1 MSSIQGMPMQGSDV
15 TAVITRVHLHPLC
28 VLVEFWAKFSQQSKA
43 DYQHIASNIQSPGA
57 VFKELEGNP
66 GDQCL
71 VKIDDTWHRSRIVS
85 RNGFNYQVFLID
97 KGITCSAT
105 TSMLAWGKK
114 EYFQVP
120 PEVEFCVLANV
131 LPRAQEKRWSPMA
144 QEYLK
149 SFTGKSVAAH
159 VQDILVS
166 HKIFLLHIPSISTQM
181 YEMGFARKLSPA
193 MFLDFVLLTLKSPSG
208 GEAPPETMQLFREAI
223 HGQQKQELFVYPEL
237 SVENTTAV
245 TVTEVISPKR
255 IFCQLKIFSKE
266 LKRLSEKLTQSC
278 EGRRVRCILCP
289 EMIGCPY
296 AAKGNDG
303 QWYRS
308 VVQQL
313 FPTNALVEVL
323 NVDYGTKQ
331 FVPVENIRE
340 LPAEFFR
347 MPVFTYSCSLHGI
360 TDKGSGWEVRQINFL
375 RSLLLHKTVSA
386 HFQYHVISEGVYSV
400 TLYGDHNTNL
410 NKLFGSREGCLLEGD
425 KTVARYSIQS
435 ITSTKQHLTPE
446 TTRENHV
453 RNGDECFLLDNL
465 PLNSSHL
472 AVVHHVISPSE
483 FWIQT
488 ETYRK
493 ELDKLLDNIC
503 HLHKGSVNTDV
514 KDLIV
519 GLYCVAKAKDDNFYR
534 VSVCEVG
541 NAKVKVFFVDY
552 GNTEVVDKN
561 DIRSLPPE
569 FKELPKL
576 ALKCTLASV
585 GPTDGRWNDSATE
598 FFTKVVIDKLLNI
611 QVKAKNAD
619 GYVVQLTD
627 PNAQSE
633 QDVGRL
639 MCNFGHAKW
648 LEVIQPSVVMP
659 PAHVNGNLPACRDD
673 KVQPQTKGGF
683 GIKEAPL
690 FKARMFSIGSVLEVT
705 VSYIESP
712 NDFWC
717 QLVQNMKHLQLLMGD
732 LQYHY
737 ANSEF
742 QHDAETSCVAQ
753 HPSNGMW
760 YRALVVRRHKTPHV
774 DVLFVDYGHT
784 ETVSISALRKISPEF
799 LTLDGQA
806 FRCSLLNLTDP
817 TTLVNNWKEEAK
829 AKFLNFVK
837 TAASNFGILK
847 CTVYAVMYNKQ
858 RTLYNVVDLETPFE
872 SICSIMANLVSS
884 PPPQKPNGQSASLCT
899 YYYSTHNIKVGT
911 EEQVTVT
918 CVDSVNHF
926 YCHLDK
932 NQDVIKE
939 LSMKLNSL
947 CNQLL
952 KVKFPKVFAS
962 LCFAKYTDGQWY
974 RAQIKQTKPALL
986 VHFVDYGDTIEVDK
1000 SDLIPIPKEAN
1011 DILSVPIQAVL
1022 CGLADVPPDVSSEAD
1037 QWFASAVAGCKFKG
1051 LVVAKEPDGKLLVEL
1066 YHGNSQINFD
1076 IKNMFLNKAQ
1086 KKQQSHKDFQP
1097 PEEQTLR
1104 TARGFSE
1111 QAASKS
1117 SFSVCAGVLGSNR
1130 PSVNLK
1136 SSEKNENG
1144 FCDSMKKMRRAPSEL
1159 YKPPHQRTSNN
1170 TKPDTASKNAEV
1182 SGNQRSD
1189 DLSPETK
1196 FVLSEWSR
1204 TESQQEV
1211 DGGKVPQLPEL
1222 PPSRITAGLRVDVYV
1237 SHYNS
1242 PLSFYVQRI
1251 DEEEELFSLVEQLND
1266 PEWTQKDSPIQDVHV
1281 GDLVLAEF
1289 SEDSS
1294 WYRAVVKEIQEE
1306 HTALIEFVD
1315 FGNTAEAPVSNMR
1328 RLQQPFL
1335 QLPAYSTHCMLGDA
1349 EGLGLRMLDPEVVS
1363 LFREELGVGGE
1374 KVLRCCFIKRV
1385 GSVWEVSL
1393 EDGGVAVGC
1402 KVPDVVTEEHEE
1414 EEPTRGGQK
1423 NILSVDAPE
1432 FVLACSVKK
1441 KSFSELFIKEDRGT
1455 SRAPMTAKEAIQLF
1469 FQKANPQATS
1479 QTLLDVSEKIESSQ
1493 RPCVEGRPSADV
1505 GTEWSRTESQQEV
1518 DGGKVPQLPE
1528 LPPSRITAGLR
1539 VDVYVSHYNS
1549 PLSFYVQ
1556 RIDEEEEL
1564 FSLVEQLNDPE
1575 WTQKDSPIQDVH
1587 VGDLV
1592 LAEFSEDS
1600 SWYRAVVK
1608 EIQEEHTA
1616 LIEFVD
1622 FGNTAEAPVSN
1633 MRRLQQSFLQ
1643 LPAYSTHCMLGD
1655 AEGLG
1660 LRMLDPEVVS
1670 LFREELGVGGEKV
1683 LRCCFIKRVGS
1694 VWEVSLEDGGVAVGC
1709 KVPDVVTE
1717 EHEEEEP
1724 TRGGRKNILSVDA
1737 PEFVLACSAETKLD
1751 LGAFMEKMKTS
1762 TCSLEKTCFS
1772 EPITE
1777 ENYGTACVPLSA
1789 RRAIQTT
1796 ESSQRSCVEDEP
1808 TADVGTEWSR
1818 TESQQEVDAGK
1829 VPQLPELPP
1838 STITA
1843 GLRVDV
1849 YVSHYNSPLSF
1860 YVQRVDEE
1868 EELFSL
1874 VEQLND
1880 PEWTQKDSPIQDV
1893 HVGDLVLA
1901 EFSEDSSWYRAV
1913 VKEIQEEH
1921 TALIEFVDFGNTAEA
1936 PVSNMR
1942 RLQQSFLQLPA
1953 YSTHCMLG
1961 DAEGLGLRMLDPE
1974 VVSLFREELGVGG
1987 EKVLRCC
1994 FIKRV
1999 GSVWEVSLEDG
2010 GVAVGCKVPDV
2021 VTEEHEEEEEPTN
2034 IPAVTQEA
2042 EISEKS
2048 PVSVCSPHKEQE
2060 CTEEQQLEEFI
2071 PTMKEKSLSGDSG
2084 VEEKTSGG
2092 KSPPPVDAPESE
2104 CFDSSPYVVNDPETK
2119 VCDIEEKETSTC
2131 YLESENFTEPIQEKN
2146 EEDERI
2152 TSVPSLT
2159 ASRAVHMIPRKAD
2172 LETSDPVLDVPKQ
2185 LSFDSGVEEK
2195 PVQTEETS
2203 SPPVDAPESESLD
2216 LSQEKIG
2223 DDIDEPETRIEEKEA
2238 SPCSSEI
2245 KSFSEPGEEKHEQE
2259 ASEWRSF
2266 GKTSTA
2272 VQMVPQ
2278 DFVIEEIKDPNVPE
2292 QDDESR
2298 GASTCVEESCPADFC
2313 TADLKDESPD
2323 GETLSQGSDD
2333 HLSAAAEEE
2342 TSAVTFPCEAVGPE
2356 VKGGGDYIHDKL
2368 EKKESSGS
2376 SEESEEVHQDDAS
2389 SLSVEDVFTGQ
2400 EKSISGDECSGVQL
2414 SLTCMC
2420 MEDITA
2426 EVLPAEKLTEK

>member
-1 MSSIQGMPMQGSDV
+1 MSSIPGLPMQGSDV

-28 VLVEFWAKFSQQSKA
+28 VLVEFWANFSQQSKA

-71 VKIDDTWHRSRIVS
+71 VQIDDSWHRSRIVS

-208 GEAPPETMQLFREAI
+208 GEAPLETMQLFGEAI
-223 HGQQKQELFVYPEL
+223 HGQQKQELFLYPEL

-360 TDKGSGWEVRQINFL
+360 TDKSSGWEVRQINFL

-410 NKLFGSREGCLLEGD
+410 NTLFGSREGCLLEGD
-425 KTVARYSIQS
+425 KTVARYSVQS
-435 ITSTKQHLTPE
+435 VTSTKPHLTPE

-488 ETYRK
+488 ETHRK
-493 ELDKLLDNIC
+493 ELDKLLANIC

-514 KDLIV
+514 KDPTV

-561 DIRSLPPE
+561 DIRSLPLE

-585 GPTDGRWNDSATE
+585 GPTNGRWNDSATE

-639 MCNFGHAKW
+639 MCNFGHAEW

-659 PAHVNGNLPACRDD
+659 PAHVNGNLPACKGD

-683 GIKEAPL
+683 GMKEAPL

-872 SICSIMANLVSS
+872 SICTIMANLVSS

-918 CVDSVNHF
+918 CVDSVNRF

-947 CNQLL
+947 CHQLL

-1022 CGLADVPPDVSSEAD
+1022 CGLADVPPEVSSEAD

-1051 LVVAKEPDGKLLVEL
+1051 LVVAKDPDGKLLVEL

-1130 PSVNLK
+1130 PSVNLE

-1144 FCDSMKKMRRAPSEL
+1144 SCDSMKKMRRAASEL
-1159 YKPPHQRTSNN
+1159 YKPPHQRMSNN
-1170 TKPDTASKNAEV
+1170 TKPDTDSKNAEV
-1182 SGNQRSD
+1182 SGNQRS

-1222 PPSRITAGLRVDVYV
+1222 PPSRITAGMTVDVYV

-1242 PLSFYVQRI
+1242 PLSFYVQRV

-1266 PEWTQKDSPIQDVHV
+1266 PEWTQ
-1281 GDLVLAEF
+1281 
-1289 SEDSS
+1289 
-1294 WYRAVVKEIQEE
+1294 R
-1306 HTALIEFVD
+1306 
-1315 FGNTAEAPVSNMR
+1315 
-1328 RLQQPFL
+1328 
-1335 QLPAYSTHCMLGDA
+1335 
-1349 EGLGLRMLDPEVVS
+1349 
-1363 LFREELGVGGE
+1363 
-1374 KVLRCCFIKRV
+1374 
-1385 GSVWEVSL
+1385 
-1393 EDGGVAVGC
+1393 
-1402 KVPDVVTEEHEE
+1402 
-1414 EEPTRGGQK
+1414 
-1423 NILSVDAPE
+1423 
-1432 FVLACSVKK
+1432 
-1441 KSFSELFIKEDRGT
+1441 
-1455 SRAPMTAKEAIQLF
+1455 
-1469 FQKANPQATS
+1469 
-1479 QTLLDVSEKIESSQ
+1479 
-1493 RPCVEGRPSADV
+1493 
-1505 GTEWSRTESQQEV
+1505 
-1518 DGGKVPQLPE
+1518 
-1528 LPPSRITAGLR
+1528 
-1539 VDVYVSHYNS
+1539 
-1549 PLSFYVQ
+1549 
-1556 RIDEEEEL
+1556 
-1564 FSLVEQLNDPE
+1564 
-1575 WTQKDSPIQDVH
+1575 DSPIQDVH

-1670 LFREELGVGGEKV
+1670 LFKEELGVGGEKV

-1694 VWEVSLEDGGVAVGC
+1694 VWVVSLEDGGVAVVC

-1724 TRGGRKNILSVDA
+1724 TRGGRKNLLSVDA
-1737 PEFVLACSAETKLD
+1737 PEFVLTCSAETKLD
-1751 LGAFMEKMKTS
+1751 EEAFMEKMKTP

-1772 EPITE
+1772 EPITKE
-1777 ENYGTACVPLSA
+1777 DDGTACVPLSA
-1789 RRAIQTT
+1789 RRAIQMTD
-1796 ESSQRSCVEDEP
+1796 ESSQRSCVEDRP

-1818 TESQQEVDAGK
+1818 TESQQEVDGGK

-1838 STITA
+1838 SRITA
-1843 GLRVDV
+1843 GMTVDV

-1880 PEWTQKDSPIQDV
+1880 PEWTQRDSPIQDV

-1936 PVSNMR
+1936 PVSNIR

-1961 DAEGLGLRMLDPE
+1961 DAEGLGLRMLDPQ
-1974 VVSLFREELGVGG
+1974 VVSLFKEELGVGG

-2060 CTEEQQLEEFI
+2060 STEEQQLEELI

-2104 CFDSSPYVVNDPETK
+2104 CFDSSPYVINDPETK
-2119 VCDIEEKETSTC
+2119 VCDLEEKETSTC
-2131 YLESENFTEPIQEKN
+2131 NLESENFTEPIQEKN

-2203 SPPVDAPESESLD
+2203 SPPVDALESESLD
-2216 LSQEKIG
+2216 LSLEKIG

-2238 SPCSSEI
+2238 SPCSSEM

-2259 ASEWRSF
+2259 VSEWRSF

-2323 GETLSQGSDD
+2323 GETLSQGSDN
-2333 HLSAAAEEE
+2333 LSAAAEEV

-2376 SEESEEVHQDDAS
+2376 SEESDEVHQDDAS
-2389 SLSVEDVFTGQ
+2389 SLSVEDVLTGQ
-2400 EKSISGDECSGVQL
+2400 EKSISGDECSGVLL
-2414 SLTCMC
+2414 SLTSLC

-2426 EVLPAEKLTEK
+2426 EVLPAEKLPEK

>member
-1 MSSIQGMPMQGSDV
+1 MSSIPGLPMQGSDV

-28 VLVEFWAKFSQQSKA
+28 VLVEFWANFSQQSKA

-71 VKIDDTWHRSRIVS
+71 VQIDDSWHRSRIVS

-208 GEAPPETMQLFREAI
+208 GEAPLETMQLFGEAI
-223 HGQQKQELFVYPEL
+223 HGQQKQELFLYPEL

-360 TDKGSGWEVRQINFL
+360 TDKSSGWEVRQINFL

-410 NKLFGSREGCLLEGD
+410 NTLFGSREGCLLEGD
-425 KTVARYSIQS
+425 KTVARYSVQS
-435 ITSTKQHLTPE
+435 VTSTKPHLTPE

-488 ETYRK
+488 ETHRK
-493 ELDKLLDNIC
+493 ELDKLLANIC

-514 KDLIV
+514 KDPTV

-561 DIRSLPPE
+561 DIRSLPLE

-585 GPTDGRWNDSATE
+585 GPTNGRWNDSATE

-639 MCNFGHAKW
+639 MCNFGHAEW

-659 PAHVNGNLPACRDD
+659 PAHVNGNLPACKGD

-683 GIKEAPL
+683 GMKEAPL

-872 SICSIMANLVSS
+872 SICTIMANLVSS

-918 CVDSVNHF
+918 CVDSVNRF

-947 CNQLL
+947 CHQLL

-1022 CGLADVPPDVSSEAD
+1022 CGLADVPPEVSSEAD

-1051 LVVAKEPDGKLLVEL
+1051 LVVAKDPDGKLLVEL

-1130 PSVNLK
+1130 PSVNLE

-1144 FCDSMKKMRRAPSEL
+1144 SCDSMKKMRRAASEL
-1159 YKPPHQRTSNN
+1159 YKPPHQRMSNN
-1170 TKPDTASKNAEV
+1170 TKPDTDSKNAEV
-1182 SGNQRSD
+1182 SGNQRS

-1222 PPSRITAGLRVDVYV
+1222 PPSRITAGMTVDVYV

-1242 PLSFYVQRI
+1242 PLSFYVQRV

-1266 PEWTQKDSPIQDVHV
+1266 PEWTQ
-1281 GDLVLAEF
+1281 
-1289 SEDSS
+1289 
-1294 WYRAVVKEIQEE
+1294 R
-1306 HTALIEFVD
+1306 
-1315 FGNTAEAPVSNMR
+1315 
-1328 RLQQPFL
+1328 
-1335 QLPAYSTHCMLGDA
+1335 
-1349 EGLGLRMLDPEVVS
+1349 
-1363 LFREELGVGGE
+1363 
-1374 KVLRCCFIKRV
+1374 
-1385 GSVWEVSL
+1385 
-1393 EDGGVAVGC
+1393 
-1402 KVPDVVTEEHEE
+1402 
-1414 EEPTRGGQK
+1414 
-1423 NILSVDAPE
+1423 
-1432 FVLACSVKK
+1432 
-1441 KSFSELFIKEDRGT
+1441 
-1455 SRAPMTAKEAIQLF
+1455 
-1469 FQKANPQATS
+1469 
-1479 QTLLDVSEKIESSQ
+1479 
-1493 RPCVEGRPSADV
+1493 
-1505 GTEWSRTESQQEV
+1505 
-1518 DGGKVPQLPE
+1518 
-1528 LPPSRITAGLR
+1528 
-1539 VDVYVSHYNS
+1539 
-1549 PLSFYVQ
+1549 
-1556 RIDEEEEL
+1556 
-1564 FSLVEQLNDPE
+1564 
-1575 WTQKDSPIQDVH
+1575 DSPIQDVH

-1670 LFREELGVGGEKV
+1670 LFKEELGVGGEKV

-1694 VWEVSLEDGGVAVGC
+1694 VWVVSLEDGGVAVVC

-1724 TRGGRKNILSVDA
+1724 TRGGRKNLLSVDA
-1737 PEFVLACSAETKLD
+1737 PEFVLTCSAETKLD
-1751 LGAFMEKMKTS
+1751 EEAFMEKMKTP

-1772 EPITE
+1772 EPITKE
-1777 ENYGTACVPLSA
+1777 DDGTACVPLSA
-1789 RRAIQTT
+1789 RRAIQMTD
-1796 ESSQRSCVEDEP
+1796 ESSQRSCVEDRP

-1818 TESQQEVDAGK
+1818 TESQQEVDGGK

-1838 STITA
+1838 SRITA
-1843 GLRVDV
+1843 GMTVDV

-1880 PEWTQKDSPIQDV
+1880 PEWTQRDSPIQDV

-1936 PVSNMR
+1936 PVSNIR

-1961 DAEGLGLRMLDPE
+1961 DAEGLGLRMLDPQ
-1974 VVSLFREELGVGG
+1974 VVSLFKEELGVGG

-2060 CTEEQQLEEFI
+2060 STEEQQLEELI

-2104 CFDSSPYVVNDPETK
+2104 CFDSSPYVINDPETK
-2119 VCDIEEKETSTC
+2119 VCDLEEKETSTC
-2131 YLESENFTEPIQEKN
+2131 NLESENFTEPIQEKN

-2203 SPPVDAPESESLD
+2203 SPPVDALESESLD
-2216 LSQEKIG
+2216 LSLEKIG

-2238 SPCSSEI
+2238 SPCSSEM

-2259 ASEWRSF
+2259 VSEWRSF

-2272 VQMVPQ
+2272 VQM
-2278 DFVIEEIKDPNVPE
+2278 
-2292 QDDESR
+2292 DDESR

-2323 GETLSQGSDD
+2323 GETLSQGSDN
-2333 HLSAAAEEE
+2333 LSAAAEEV
-2342 TSAVTFPCEAVGPE
+2342 TSAVTVSF
-2356 VKGGGDYIHDKL
+2356 K
-2368 EKKESSGS
+2368 
-2376 SEESEEVHQDDAS
+2376 
-2389 SLSVEDVFTGQ
+2389 
-2400 EKSISGDECSGVQL
+2400 
-2414 SLTCMC
+2414 
-2420 MEDITA
+2420 
-2426 EVLPAEKLTEK
+2426 

>member
-1518 DGGKVPQLPE
+1518 D
-1528 LPPSRITAGLR
+1528 
-1539 VDVYVSHYNS
+1539 
-1549 PLSFYVQ
+1549 
-1556 RIDEEEEL
+1556 
-1564 FSLVEQLNDPE
+1564 
-1575 WTQKDSPIQDVH
+1575 
-1587 VGDLV
+1587 
-1592 LAEFSEDS
+1592 
-1600 SWYRAVVK
+1600 
-1608 EIQEEHTA
+1608 
-1616 LIEFVD
+1616 
-1622 FGNTAEAPVSN
+1622 
-1633 MRRLQQSFLQ
+1633 
-1643 LPAYSTHCMLGD
+1643 
-1655 AEGLG
+1655 
-1660 LRMLDPEVVS
+1660 
-1670 LFREELGVGGEKV
+1670 
-1683 LRCCFIKRVGS
+1683 
-1694 VWEVSLEDGGVAVGC
+1694 
-1709 KVPDVVTE
+1709 
-1717 EHEEEEP
+1717 
-1724 TRGGRKNILSVDA
+1724 
-1737 PEFVLACSAETKLD
+1737 
-1751 LGAFMEKMKTS
+1751 
-1762 TCSLEKTCFS
+1762 
-1772 EPITE
+1772 
-1777 ENYGTACVPLSA
+1777 
-1789 RRAIQTT
+1789 
-1796 ESSQRSCVEDEP
+1796 
-1808 TADVGTEWSR
+1808 
-1818 TESQQEVDAGK
+1818 AGK